1 MKEIL
6 SVFMKRLIMGLGV
19 ITLAIGSM
27 LAANGTV
34 ELIGALIIGFITGLV
49 FLGNMSMR
57 LWRAAQ
63 LSAGNAKRQMLWG
76 LVLRMM
82 VLLLILLTAVNISA
96 QVFGVTVLGF
106 LICYGLSIFL
116 LIHMNHGKE

>member
-1 MKEIL
+1 
-6 SVFMKRLIMGLGV
+6 
-19 ITLAIGSM
+19 M
-27 LAANGTV
+27 LVANGTA

-76 LVLRMM
+76 LVLRLLVLFIVLFAAVQISTQVFSMTALGFVLCYAWAM
-82 VLLLILLTAVNISA
+82 VLMIRMNSA
-96 QVFGVTVLGF
+96 
-106 LICYGLSIFL
+106 
-116 LIHMNHGKE
+116 K

>member
-1 MKEIL
+1 MKEVL

-34 ELIGALIIGFITGLV
+34 ELIGALIIGFVTGLV

-57 LWRAAQ
+57 LWKAAS

-76 LVLRMM
+76 LVLRLM
-82 VLLLILLTAVNISA
+82 VLFIVLFAAVQIST
-96 QVFGVTVLGF
+96 QVFSMVALGF
-106 LICYGLSIFL
+106 VLCYAWALVLMIR
-116 LIHMNHGKE
+116 MNNAK

>member
-1 MKEIL
+1 MKEVL

-34 ELIGALIIGFITGLV
+34 ELIGALIIGFVTGLV

-57 LWRAAQ
+57 LWKAAS
-63 LSAGNAKRQMLWG
+63 LSAGNAKRQMLWD
-76 LVLRMM
+76 LVLRLM
-82 VLLLILLTAVNISA
+82 VLFIVLFAAVQIST
-96 QVFGVTVLGF
+96 QVFSMVALGF
-106 LICYGLSIFL
+106 VLCYAWAMVLMIR
-116 LIHMNHGKE
+116 MNNAK